1 MSIFDVL
8 VDSEDIVVLG
18 PPTEID
24 VSLGVGERG
33 TRGSKFFIGSG
44 DPNTP
49 GVIPSIEEVFLG
61 DVFINTS
68 TASQFSW
75 LYLYVFTPSGNI
87 WTPALR
93 LQPAIYVKN
102 VDVTFNGS
110 GIATLVVPL
119 ADIVAD
125 TTITDIDR
133 FVVQVTAINSN
144 PVAVAVNS
152 KSISFSNLNVLIEAV
167 QFSSSSWTALTGL
180 VELGITISV
189 V

>member
-1 MSIFDVL
+1 LSVFDVL

-18 PPTEID
+18 PPTSID

-33 TRGSKFFIGSG
+33 VRGSKFFIGSG

-49 GVIPSIEEVFLG
+49 GVIPSIEELILG

-68 TASQFSW
+68 TTSEFAW

-93 LQPAIYVKN
+93 LQPSIYVRN
-102 VDVTFNGS
+102 ADVTFGGD
-110 GIATLVVPL
+110 GIANITIPL
-119 ADIVAD
+119 ADIVSD
-125 TTITDIDR
+125 TTVTDVNR
-133 FVVQVTAINSN
+133 FVVQITAINSN

-152 KSISFSNLNVLIEAV
+152 KTISASNLIINAEAV
-167 QFSSSSWTALTGL
+167 EFASSAWSPLTGL